1 LRERGLG
8 RAVVERQ
15 NRNGVNLGRKAAAR
29 ETIASPE
36 EGSTKADQ
44 EARDQAETGQMA
56 GSR

>member
-1 LRERGLG
+1 
-8 RAVVERQ
+8 
-15 NRNGVNLGRKAAAR
+15 VNLGRKAAAR
-29 ETIASPE
+29 ETVASPE